1 MSPWLRSES
10 SGSAGGIFRAAT
22 WARTA
27 ASRRLPIPRTICF
40 SCTSGP
46 ALKPSRVSTGQ
57 LPTRTLIMKFGVFD
71 QNDRSG
77 LPLAQQY
84 ENRLQLTELYD
95 RLGFHAFHMSEHH
108 GTSLSMTPSPS
119 VWMAAVAQRTKR
131 LRLCPLVYLLP
142 TYHPARLY
150 EEICIL
156 DHLSG
161 GRFEFGIGRGASPH
175 ELDALGI
182 DSTKAAKIYA
192 EAFETIQRC
201 FTQESVTTTGE
212 FWSLKDYVVEMKPL
226 QRPRPPMWYAVGS
239 PDSVV
244 WPARNGIN
252 VVCGGPVS
260 RVRAVSDRY
269 REEAAAASLPSGAEP
284 LIGVNRY
291 IIVGGTDR
299 EAHELGRKAWPTFYD
314 NFIKLWRKHGTQPVN
329 AKLPPSF
336 DQLAESGHAIAG
348 SARTVAQ
355 VLSEQV
361 SAGGVNYAIG
371 SFMFGT
377 MPHAEAMA
385 SIRRFA
391 EDVMPAVKA
400 EEAVAA

>member
-1 MSPWLRSES
+1 
-10 SGSAGGIFRAAT
+10 
-22 WARTA
+22 
-27 ASRRLPIPRTICF
+27 
-40 SCTSGP
+40 
-46 ALKPSRVSTGQ
+46 
-57 LPTRTLIMKFGVFD
+57 MKFGVFD

-108 GTSLSMTPSPS
+108 GTSVSMTPSPS

-182 DSTKAAKIYA
+182 DSTKAAKMYA

-244 WPARNGIN
+244 WPARNGMN
-252 VVCGGPVS
+252 VVCGGPGFP
-260 RVRAVSDRY
+260 RRAGSGPHPP
-269 REEAAAASLPSGAEP
+269 EGAAAGPSRGAGPPIRGQRFINVGRAASGEP
-284 LIGVNRY
+284 GN
-291 IIVGGTDR
+291 GPHGP
-299 EAHELGRKAWPTFYD
+299 AHAYLKIHQ
-314 NFIKLWRKHGTQPVN
+314 NL
-329 AKLPPSF
+329 
-336 DQLAESGHAIAG
+336 
-348 SARTVAQ
+348 
-355 VLSEQV
+355 
-361 SAGGVNYAIG
+361 
-371 SFMFGT
+371 
-377 MPHAEAMA
+377 
-385 SIRRFA
+385 
-391 EDVMPAVKA
+391 
-400 EEAVAA
+400 